1 MINLFPTMFLALV
14 AHALL
19 RLFVGLALVYL
30 GVRHYG
36 RDRAMLVQ
44 TISTNFPSFS
54 KMARFMAF
62 KLAVIEVII
71 GCMFVAG
78 FYTQIAALAAII
90 LSLKMLVFRKS
101 FSYPLVPQ
109 SLFWFLVIGVSIS
122 LFITG
127 AGILAFDIPI

>member
-19 RLFVGLALVYL
+19 RLCIGLALVYL

-36 RDRAMLVQ
+36 RDRAALVQ
-44 TISTNFPSFS
+44 AITAHFPRFS
-54 KMARFMAF
+54 KMASLMAL
-62 KLAVIEVII
+62 KLAIFEVII
-71 GCMFVAG
+71 GCMFMTG

-90 LSLKMLVFRKS
+90 LSLKMLVFRKT